1 MVKPGEKIPLD
12 GIVIEGNSML
22 NTLALTGEAVPRS
35 VKKGDEVLSGC
46 VNNEGI
52 LKIKV
57 TKKFGESTVSK
68 ILELVENA
76 VLIMMADI
84 YQSINK

>member
-35 VKKGDEVLSGC
+35 VKKVM
-46 VNNEGI
+46 
-52 LKIKV
+52 
-57 TKKFGESTVSK
+57 KF
-68 ILELVENA
+68 LVD
-76 VLIMMADI
+76 V
-84 YQSINK
+84 